1 MVKVL
6 IVEDYPMI
14 AVINKR
20 FVQQIENAEVFG
32 PVMYEEEVLEVLK
45 NEDIDLIILDVFLPK
60 KNGIDILKSIR
71 NKKYL
76 TDVIM
81 VTAANNVEEIKKAFA
96 YGVVDYL
103 VKPFEFD
110 RFEEAYKKFKKK
122 NDILYKNKG
131 LVQSDIDKMFNEN
144 SSKKIQEEIL
154 PKGLNKRTLDKIV
167 DFLMDN
173 SEKVWTL
180 REIAYEIKIS
190 NVTIKKYMDYL
201 ESMDRI
207 SVEMT
212 SGNIG
217 RPELKYSINKEKL
230 FKYGIIM

>member
-6 IVEDYPMI
+6 IVEDDPMV

-131 LVQSDIDKMFNEN
+131 LVQSDIDKMFSEN

-167 DFLMDN
+167 DFLMYN

-217 RPELKYSINKEKL
+217 RPELKYYKK
-230 FKYGIIM
+230 KRKII

>member
-6 IVEDYPMI
+6 IVEDDPMV

-131 LVQSDIDKMFNEN
+131 LVQSDIDKMFSEN

-167 DFLMDN
+167 DFLMYN

-217 RPELKYSINKEKL
+217 RPELKYSINKRK
-230 FKYGIIM
+230 IIDKT

>member
-6 IVEDYPMI
+6 IVEDDPMV

-96 YGVVDYL
+96 
-103 VKPFEFD
+103 
-110 RFEEAYKKFKKK
+110 
-122 NDILYKNKG
+122 KNKG
-131 LVQSDIDKMFNEN
+131 LVQSDIDKMFSEN

-217 RPELKYSINKEKL
+217 RPELKYSINKRK
-230 FKYGIIM
+230 II

>member
-6 IVEDYPMI
+6 IVEDYPMV

-217 RPELKYSINKEKL
+217 RPELKYSINKRK
-230 FKYGIIM
+230 II

>member
-217 RPELKYSINKEKL
+217 RPELKYSINKRK
-230 FKYGIIM
+230 II

>member
-6 IVEDYPMI
+6 IVEDYPMV

-131 LVQSDIDKMFNEN
+131 LVQSDIDKMFSEN

-217 RPELKYSINKEKL
+217 RPELKYSINKRK
-230 FKYGIIM
+230 II